1 MIMRNY
7 GPCAVLRTAVT
18 PGSIHIHVEEENNY
32 EKAKKTITDFSWK
45 GGSMTIRKNFL
56 ALLIMVIFFTSGCP
70 APLVVGS
77 AAVGAGSGT
86 YFYINGELKT
96 DYYYSFDKVWSA
108 CEKTVADMRGLDVE
122 PLKEIGS
129 GKISAMIENEKVQI
143 TANYKAKNVTTVS
156 VRVGVMGDRLASQL
170 LHDKI
175 ADNLTRK
182 K

>member
-1 MIMRNY
+1 MI
-7 GPCAVLRTAVT
+7 
-18 PGSIHIHVEEENNY
+18 
-32 EKAKKTITDFSWK
+32 
-45 GGSMTIRKNFL
+45 IRKNWL
-56 ALLIMVIFFTSGCP
+56 ALLIIVIFFTSGC
-70 APLVVGS
+70 APLVVGG
-77 AAVGAGSGT
+77 AAAGAGSGT

-96 DYYYSFDKVWSA
+96 DYYYSFEKVWSA

-129 GKISAMIENEKVQI
+129 GKITAMIENEKVQI

-156 VRVGVMGDRLASQL
+156 VRVGIIGDKLASQL

-175 ADNLTRK
+175 ADNLMRK